1 MAKGRS
7 SIVVTIFSTTSG
19 IGKTSLATNLAA
31 GLAQEGYSVCLM
43 DLDLQFGDVC
53 NYLKLP
59 HEKIPTILDAQDALQ
74 KDPEN
79 FDIREFLTEYEGHG
93 VSFSVLPPP
102 YKIEES
108 YRIEEKDVL
117 SLLNTMDYF
126 KFIVVDT
133 KADFSELNMHVM
145 DVSTIINFL
154 CVADFVPAIKNL
166 KSGYDAILRFGYDTN
181 KVRLIL
187 NRSNS
192 QTLIDPND
200 VETILG
206 RPFYYKICNDF
217 RSMNESIQSGCPLI
231 LSNSDSRLRKDIW
244 NLVGLYT
251 NRPPEDS
258 KSSSKSGFMNWMKDL
273 FKAG

>member
-1 MAKGRS
+1 MAEGRT
-7 SIVVTIFSTTSG
+7 SIVITVFSTASG
-19 IGKTSLATNLAA
+19 VGKTSLATNLAA
-31 GLAQEGYSVCLM
+31 GVAQEGYSVCLI

-53 NYLKLP
+53 NYLQLP
-59 HEKIPTILDAQDALQ
+59 HAKIPTILDAQNALQ

-133 KADFSELNMHVM
+133 KADFSELNMLVM
-145 DVSTIINFL
+145 DISTIINFL
-154 CVADFVPAIKNL
+154 CVSDFVPAIKNL
-166 KSGYDAILRFGYDTN
+166 KSGYDAILRFGYDVN

-187 NRSNS
+187 NRSDS
-192 QTLIDPND
+192 QTLIDPDD
-200 VETILG
+200 VEKVLEK
-206 RPFYYKICNDF
+206 PFYHRLCNDF

-258 KSSSKSGFMNWMKDL
+258 KSSSKGGFMNWMKDL